1 MSGKFGLKKDNNG
14 STLIMVVICI
24 AFISIVCSLLLSL
37 TVCNMQM
44 KSVNYKAQSNFYEAE
59 EILDRMRMGI
69 GDVVAEAVTEAYDE
83 AMREYINTAENVEEL
98 FKEKYYEKLSIEFTD
113 TAAAEAILKTYCTD
127 KEIRVSGIDGRESE
141 KTITLTNVKV
151 NYTNSDHYRT
161 TLSTDIVIRPPSM
174 ELDVQSKYPQAFSAY
189 SLIADKQIR
198 LDNATGVTVN
208 GNVYAGDDGITL
220 KSKSGLML
228 ANVDNIITRGN
239 IGVEN
244 GGSLTVEG
252 NQRTTVWAENIET
265 IKGTGGAAD
274 EAQITVGGD
283 GSSENKVTCYIAD
296 DLMLNASNSKVTI
309 NGEYCGYGCGDTAAQ
324 GSSSIIINGR
334 NSELNLSGTS
344 MLSIAGRAYI
354 ATEAAEIP
362 TGESLAIKSNQYAYL
377 VPDECI
383 WSGTNPAILPDSSS
397 DSFPPADKRVDLSKA
412 EGIKISDY
420 TERYKEVFYNE
431 GPGGG
436 PKLVYYYLL
445 FPTEEAADRY
455 LEDYYTANSEKFD
468 DWNRYSGDTKYAK
481 DISLEGSGST
491 ILSAGNIFTMAG
503 DQLLLKPDM
512 AVTPELLRN
521 KASDLERRYLAMRT
535 TLTEIPPDSSDASP
549 FSRIVNSARIAE
561 TFPGGEG
568 GVRAIDAG
576 SGNTVYI
583 IHNADGEACQ
593 VSKLPGGGG
602 TQGMIIADGSVYL
615 DQDFTG
621 LILSGDTVT
630 MKAGVTATASSSIV
644 EAIIA
649 ANNPDIYQYL
659 NNYTDPAEAAESF
672 RGEDGTLDISKCIV
686 YKNWTKNEE

>member
-1 MSGKFGLKKDNNG
+1 MSGKSSLKKNNNG

-98 FKEKYYEKLSIEFTD
+98 FKEKYYDKLSGEFTD

-127 KEIRVSGIDGRESE
+127 KEIQVSGIDDRESE
-141 KTITLTNVKV
+141 KTITLTNVTV

-161 TLSTDIVIRPPSM
+161 TLSTDIVIRPPGM

-208 GNVYAGDDGITL
+208 GNVYAGDNGIML
-220 KSKSGLML
+220 KNKSGLTL
-228 ANVDNIITRGN
+228 ANADNIITRGN

-244 GGSLTVEG
+244 GGSLTVKG
-252 NQRTTVWAENIET
+252 DQRTTVWAENIET

-274 EAQITVGGD
+274 EAQITVEGDDSSGG
-283 GSSENKVTCYIAD
+283 KVTCYIAD
-296 DLMLNASNSKVTI
+296 DLMINASNSIVTI

-334 NSELNLSGTS
+334 NSELDLSGTS

-383 WSGTNPAILPDSSS
+383 WSGTNPAILS
-397 DSFPPADKRVDLSKA
+397 DSLPPADDKRVDLSKA
-412 EGIKISDY
+412 EGIDISKY
-420 TERYKEVFYNE
+420 TTKYKEVFYNE
-431 GPGGG
+431 GPSGG

-468 DWNRYSGDTKYAK
+468 DWNRYSGDTEYAK
-481 DISLEGSGST
+481 DIRLKGSGST
-491 ILSAGNIFTMAG
+491 ILSAGNIFTAAG
-503 DQLLLKPDM
+503 GKLLLKPDT
-512 AVTPELLRN
+512 AATPELLKN

-535 TLTEIPPDSSDASP
+535 TLTEMPPDSSDASP
-549 FSRIVNSARIAE
+549 FSRIVNSVKIAE

-568 GVRAIDAG
+568 VRAINAG

-583 IHNADGEACQ
+583 IHNAGGRTCQ
-593 VSKLPGGGG
+593 VSDLPGGG
-602 TQGMIIADGSVYL
+602 TQGMIIADGSVYV

-630 MKAGVTATASSSIV
+630 MKAGVTATASGSVV
-644 EAIIA
+644 ESIIA

-672 RGEDGTLDISKCIV
+672 RGEGGTLDISKCIV